1 MLSWDRTIFSA
12 AALSSKLKVVKML
25 RNEKKV
31 GIVYGGSGSNFL
43 CVMER
48 HWTHRKTNILAR
60 VNYCSPTNIWWVW
73 CLVFICWSEYYWS
86 TSHENFVIN
95 SSGFWSLS
103 FLWKLLSVSVS
114 TFDVVSPSDFFLCN
128 NFEKIININVM
139 LVLVVYICIRP
150 SHGQGQYVHK

>member
-1 MLSWDRTIFSA
+1 MIRLKYSSHFSRVSHVEIEPFSQQQHS
-12 AALSSKLKVVKML
+12 LKSLKVVKML

-86 TSHENFVIN
+86 TSHENFLINRSGFEVSLFYGN
-95 SSGFWSLS
+95 SSLC
-103 FLWKLLSVSVS
+103 LSVLLMWFLFQTS
-114 TFDVVSPSDFFLCN
+114 FFV
-128 NFEKIININVM
+128 II
-139 LVLVVYICIRP
+139 LR
-150 SHGQGQYVHK
+150 K